1 MAGKSS
7 VGGSIGGAS
16 SSCSSAEGS
25 CRNETRRRGSGPR
38 GRGAGVP
45 RLPAV
50 ELAPGPPTAQAATAR
65 AAAQAA
71 EATATA
77 DSRLGRLRSEEEVL
91 FGTLYRGLDERLDR
105 LTGAA
110 SSVCTAAIA

>member
-45 RLPAV
+45 RL
-50 ELAPGPPTAQAATAR
+50 QAAAPELQIVQQVQEHR
-65 AAAQAA
+65 
-71 EATATA
+71 TA
-77 DSRLGRLRSEEEVL
+77 DD
-91 FGTLYRGLDERLDR
+91 LDERLRESVAGLTKR
-105 LTGAA
+105 LAA
-110 SSVCTAAIA
+110 ATHGCRDARE